1 MEELDHRV
9 KNTLAVVA
17 TVIERARDDAKSIDE
32 FVSSVRARIQSMA
45 STQTLLDRT
54 RLWASLADL
63 IRAELRP
70 FTSQTNTTVEGPT
83 LRLSPPASHAVAMVL
98 HELATNAAK
107 YGALSQPGGHLS
119 VRWRQTAD
127 PQPIIRIDWQESGG
141 PRVEAPARAGYGSS
155 VIQDLLAFE
164 LGGRVDLVFAEDG
177 VRCTIDL
184 PANAGTAI

>member
-1 MEELDHRV
+1 
-9 KNTLAVVA
+9 
-17 TVIERARDDAKSIDE
+17 
-32 FVSSVRARIQSMA
+32 
-45 STQTLLDRT
+45 
-54 RLWASLADL
+54 
-63 IRAELRP
+63 
-70 FTSQTNTTVEGPT
+70 
-83 LRLSPPASHAVAMVL
+83 MVL

-184 PANAGTAI
+184 AANAGTAI